1 MTHRPETLAR
11 MITALG
17 IGVGSVVGSGC
28 YRYTRIETS
37 APPLG
42 TEVRLELT
50 DVGAV
55 TLGPLV
61 GNRVELVDGRVL
73 TVADTAFTL
82 SVSGTT
88 DRVGTETPWRGE
100 QVVFPRSAV
109 ASVHRR
115 TLDRRRSYIAGG
127 IAAGLVAIAGVGF
140 SLNGGGGG
148 NSGGVT
154 GSPK

>member
-1 MTHRPETLAR
+1 

-17 IGVGSVVGSGC
+17 IGAASVASLAGTGC
-28 YRYTRIETS
+28 YRYTPIESSTP
-37 APPLG
+37 ALG

-50 DVGAV
+50 DAGAV

-61 GNRVELVDGRVL
+61 GNRVELVDGRVI
-73 TVADTAFTL
+73 TVADTALTL
-82 SVSGTT
+82 SVTGTT
-88 DRVGTETPWRGE
+88 DRVGTETSWRGE
-100 QVVFPRSAV
+100 QVVFPRSAL

-127 IAAGLVAIAGVGF
+127 IAAGLVAVAGVGF

-148 NSGGVT
+148 NHGGGT